1 MTAYSIC
8 VYSGLYS
15 DTHTEEA
22 PWLRSTLDW
31 RSFFFVT
38 FLVVVVCLGLSY
50 LYYRYAKRQLVDRMQ
65 QRVQQ
70 EVQQQLQLY
79 HRMDEIPGKSAAA
92 ERNPLV

>member
-1 MTAYSIC
+1 MPTC
-8 VYSGLYS
+8 DVRS
-15 DTHTEEA
+15 DTHTEDA

-31 RSFFFVT
+31 HSFFFVL

-50 LYYRYAKRQLVDRMQ
+50 LYYRYAKQQLVDGMQ
-65 QRVQQ
+65 RRVQQ

-79 HRMDEIPGKSAAA
+79 HRMDESPGKAAAA